1 MTENSAK
8 YFETLGLTPPP
19 KTRDQAATG
28 AAKAKVQPTDY
39 ERDARL
45 AALTRAH
52 EIRQF
57 EIELYWKRA
66 NYFWLLQAA
75 VFAAIGLM
83 WKSSPGPGAAAANGA
98 PAVVLVALSALGTIT
113 AAAGWYSSKGSKFW
127 QENWEH
133 HIDMLEDEFEG
144 RLHKTAYVGIDGT
157 RWSVSGVNDRL
168 SACFWVFWWFMLA
181 ATTHT
186 VNRNWKFDPQSNFSC
201 PTLTELATISSWL
214 FAIIGTIALYDRVTE
229 FGKGKVAY
237 PKPGRVVSQSEIQP
251 YLIRRE
257 PKI

>member
-1 MTENSAK
+1 MSDNSAK
-8 YFETLGLTPPP
+8 YFETLGLASPPEV
-19 KTRDQAATG
+19 RGQVASG
-28 AAKAKVQPTDY
+28 ASKSKAQPADP

-52 EIRQF
+52 VIRQF
-57 EIELYWKRA
+57 EIDLYWKRA

-75 VFAAIGLM
+75 VFAAIGLI
-83 WKSSPGPGAAAANGA
+83 WKSNSGQGTDASAGA
-98 PAVVLVALSALGTIT
+98 PAVISVALSALGTI
-113 AAAGWYSSKGSKFW
+113 AAAASWYSAKGSKFW

-168 SACFWVFWWFMLA
+168 SACFWVFWWFMLI

-186 VNRNWKFDPQSNFSC
+186 VNRNWTFGAQSHFVC
-201 PTLTELATISSWL
+201 PSLTELATFASWI
-214 FAIIGTIALYDRVTE
+214 FAFVGTLALRDRVTK
-229 FGKGKVAY
+229 FHGQPVPY
-237 PKPGRVVSQSEIQP
+237 PKATVAVSQSETQP
-251 YLIRRE
+251 HLIRRE